1 MKKNTINTQEIRK
14 DIIEIVS
21 RITRIDQSGISD
33 DVLIREELGID
44 SLMAIEIVA
53 NIEKYYN
60 VRIDESL
67 LDPLETV
74 GEFIAVVESIISRA

>member
-1 MKKNTINTQEIRK
+1 MKNNTTNTSNVRK

-21 RITRIDQSGISD
+21 RITRIDQSGITD
-33 DVLIREELGID
+33 EVLIREELGID

-60 VRIDESL
+60 VTIDESFL
-67 LDPLETV
+67 NNVETV
-74 GEFIAVVESIISRA
+74 GEFVALVESIISQV